1 MPPMHSPCLASKVL
15 KTLLMCGYSE
25 SYWMSSRRSQEK
37 DAKKENKSVSVCV
50 LSEAAIIVLW
60 NSSFLRL
67 TNERPWYQE
76 EDISYQTIE
85 SDDIV
90 LLEFLLKKKN
100 RVSASMTKGKDK
112 TGHFKTAPRL
122 LLRVSQC
129 VQLSIDK
136 KYLSNKEKVESDAVM
151 DQVVVGIERLVV
163 S

>member
-1 MPPMHSPCLASKVL
+1 M
-15 KTLLMCGYSE
+15 
-25 SYWMSSRRSQEK
+25 
-37 DAKKENKSVSVCV
+37 
-50 LSEAAIIVLW
+50 
-60 NSSFLRL
+60 LRL
-67 TNERPWYQE
+67 TNEWPGHQE

-90 LLEFLLKKKN
+90 LLEFLLKKKKN
-100 RVSASMTKGKDK
+100 GVSASMTKGKDK